1 MLRRK
6 IQLIQGTDN
15 AHELEVKFQ
24 EIVHY
29 QQNFG
34 LMATVS
40 ALFAGFEFT
49 IFSIE
54 TSAVGEYGE
63 LHASSLVYVLCA
75 VASLCVNARRAAS
88 GRGAGSR
95 RRDASGRGGG
105 VATRRCRQRWR
116 SLATAA
122 APAPAFAMAGRRRYR
137 AGLRRLRVGARGDA
151 GARPRAPRPGGQ
163 RRARAPRHA
172 AVLRPAL
179 GALPPRLL

>member
-105 VATRRCRQRWR
+105 VATQRRRCPQRSGR
-116 SLATAA
+116 LNVSAA
-122 APAPAFAMAGRRRYR
+122 YAHSYLIHAYR
-137 AGLRRLRVGARGDA
+137 GTSQDVGA
-151 GARPRAPRPGGQ
+151 
-163 RRARAPRHA
+163 
-172 AVLRPAL
+172 
-179 GALPPRLL
+179 